1 VSPAARTTGRFWT
14 HAELRLAVTAG
25 LSLGF
30 TTGTGLPYG
39 YYAALAVLAAMGQ
52 TYGSSLELGRQRV
65 LGTLLGAGLLL
76 LFSRGLAG
84 IPMPLAIA
92 LALGLLRLFGGLLRL
107 QVGYKVGGMV
117 LVMGWLVHNTQ
128 LTSWLP
134 LRLGWTVF
142 GILISLLCQRLFWPS
157 TAVQSAWQGWS
168 GLFGDLADALAE
180 PGGWAEAIGP
190 LRRRLMG
197 QRAALVAIR
206 DELGGA
212 GTRHPILQ
220 LLAEW
225 DETSSRLISL
235 LQLRPFSPAAVPLQA
250 AEAALLSAFGERLQL
265 WGTLLHPTGAVAARG
280 LPAAPPTPFVAPQ
293 AWRLLDQQL
302 SAGELAHAALDPGGL
317 RRDAARLQLCRQAVT
332 AIERVELHWRKGRGI
347 LGTPA
352 RSELPRS

>member
-1 VSPAARTTGRFWT
+1 MSPAPQTKWRLWS
-14 HAELRLAVTAG
+14 HSEIRLAVTAG
-25 LSLGF
+25 LALGF
-30 TTGTGLPYG
+30 TTATGLPFG

-65 LGTLLGAGLLL
+65 LGTLLGAALLL
-76 LFSRGLAG
+76 LFCRGLAG

-92 LALGLLRLFGGLLRL
+92 LALGLLRLLGGLLRL

-117 LVMGWLVHNTQ
+117 LVMGWLVHNTE

-142 GILISLLCQRLFWPS
+142 GILISLICLRLFWPS
-157 TAVQSAWQGWS
+157 SAVQAAWQGWS
-168 GLFGDLADALAE
+168 ELFWPLAE
-180 PGGWAEAIGP
+180 ALDEPARPAAAIGQ

-212 GTRHPILQ
+212 GTRHPMLK
-220 LLAEW
+220 LLAEF

-235 LQLRPFSPAAVPLQA
+235 LQVRPFSPAAAQLHA
-250 AEAALLSAFGERLQL
+250 AEAALLAAFSERLRL
-265 WGTLLHPTGAVAARG
+265 WVTLLQPGGARG
-280 LPAAPPTPFVAPQ
+280 ARGMPAAPPTPFVAPQ
-293 AWRLLDQQL
+293 TWRLLDQQL
-302 SAGELAHAALDPGGL
+302 SSGQLLHVPLDLGGL
-317 RRDAARLQLCRQAVT
+317 KRDAARLQLCRQAV
-332 AIERVELHWRKGRGI
+332 AAFERVELHWRQDQGI

-352 RSELPRS
+352 